1 MQFTPIIILMRC
13 PEEVDFEY
21 GKCPISPKMRQLHSR
36 WDEWSNRISNCKS
49 VTMFLAGISV
59 IIIQRVGRWSSEAF
73 LEYIRDQVESFT
85 LNVSRDMLRFENF
98 INLNTEEQSRPSS
111 DIEELESTQNENG
124 PEVVPF
130 SIRFNELSL
139 SNEN

>member
-1 MQFTPIIILMRC
+1 
-13 PEEVDFEY
+13 
-21 GKCPISPKMRQLHSR
+21 
-36 WDEWSNRISNCKS
+36 
-49 VTMFLAGISV
+49 
-59 IIIQRVGRWSSEAF
+59 
-73 LEYIRDQVESFT
+73 
-85 LNVSRDMLRFENF
+85 MLRFENF